1 MKQQLLLER
10 KNYERLMLQLFA
22 LTNDLNEREETI
34 TVIKRRVSS
43 LETTLAANEKMHE
56 QDALIRLQL
65 GKRLEQVLMDKEEA
79 LEELDLV
86 QTKLESIR
94 SAMALVDFSKAA
106 ALADSISSSKS
117 PSRSTR

>member
-1 MKQQLLLER
+1 
-10 KNYERLMLQLFA
+10 
-22 LTNDLNEREETI
+22 
-34 TVIKRRVSS
+34 
-43 LETTLAANEKMHE
+43 MHE